1 MLAAYQASS
10 YEVVDGDARL
20 VARIDREAPEIDALL
35 ERHCAASGTFITA
48 WNPRSVPQPAA
59 TNRRE
64 HLRLADRIDAAGLC
78 RLPHEGVSPDGD
90 WREEGFFVLDLPEK
104 EALAIA
110 EAFGQNAVV
119 RVQPSEPARLL
130 LTGLMPSG

>member
-1 MLAAYQASS
+1 
-10 YEVVDGDARL
+10 VVEGDARI
-20 VARIDREAPEIDALL
+20 VVRIDGQAPEIDALL
-35 ERHCAASGTFITA
+35 ERHGAASGTFITA

-59 TNRRE
+59 ANRRE
-64 HLRLADRIDAAGLC
+64 HLSLAARLDAAGLH

-90 WREEGFFVLDLPEK
+90 WREEGFFVLDLPQK
-104 EALAIA
+104 DALALA

-119 RVQPSEPARLL
+119 RVQPGEPATLL